1 MLVNNKEKDCEK
13 DCELRLYQYPYM
25 KVNLL
30 QKNKISRFSNVV
42 KCTLDIPRVNMLSEI
57 GYWRIIRVE
66 TVDRGRLAS
75 RRYDV
80 KIVGVIGFNEENTFK
95 KLRFF

>member
-30 QKNKISRFSNVV
+30 QKNKLSR
-42 KCTLDIPRVNMLSEI
+42 TLDIPRVNMLSEI

-80 KIVGVIGFNEENTFK
+80 KIVGVIGCSEENPFK
-95 KLRFF
+95 KLRLF

>member
-30 QKNKISRFSNVV
+30 QKNKLSR
-42 KCTLDIPRVNMLSEI
+42 TLDIPRVNMLSEI